1 MTKDKSEALEML
13 DFVANKFEEEP
24 WTFSYDTGDLKHI
37 RYRRDYT
44 GYDAWYRRVWRA
56 FGPNLWGPRDNL
68 DKIFHKSW
76 WDKIRLGTLVAHVKV
91 NLAKENN
98 LPDGVVQG
106 CGVIAHWSENGIFIS
121 LMNPDVSNAVLD
133 FIKDRP
139 EDKHAI
145 RMREAIEAAHA
156 RNMEGAR

>member
-1 MTKDKSEALEML
+1 MSDALETL
-13 DFVANKFEEEP
+13 DWVANKFEEEP

-44 GYDAWYRRVWRA
+44 GYDAWYRRAWRA
-56 FGPNLWGPRDNL
+56 FGPNLWGPRDNV
-68 DKIFHKSW
+68 DKIFYKSW
-76 WDKIRLGTLVAHVKV
+76 RDKVRLGTLAAHVKV

-98 LPDGVVQG
+98 LPEGIVKG

-121 LMNPDVSNAVLD
+121 LMNPDVANVILD

-145 RMREAIEAAHA
+145 AIREELEKAYE
-156 RNMEGAR
+156 RLLDCD